1 VTTGLDVH
9 REPTPDGL
17 RVLHVDAHLLA
28 FDKPGGLLSV
38 PGRGAD
44 KQDCLAARVLAQWPD
59 ARVVHRLDQATS
71 GVVVFARGP
80 DMQRRL
86 GAAFEQRRIDKAY
99 IAIVDGWPADAAGLI
114 DLPLGA
120 DWPNRPRQVVDHLNG
135 KPARTRW
142 RVLERLQAADGAPCT
157 RLALAPETGRTHQ
170 LRVHLQTMGHPILGD
185 RLYAPPEAMPRA
197 PRLLL
202 HAEALAFDH
211 PDSGRRMRI
220 ACGVPF

>member
-1 VTTGLDVH
+1 MCPEVAPGGLH
-9 REPTPDGL
+9 
-17 RVLHVDAHLLA
+17 VLHVDAHLLA

-71 GVVVFARGP
+71 GVIVFARGP

-99 IAIVDGWPADAAGLI
+99 IAIVDGWLAEAAGLI
-114 DLPLGA
+114 DLPVGA
-120 DWPNRPRQVVDHLNG
+120 DWPNRPRQAVDHLNG

-142 RVLERLQAADGAPCT
+142 RLLEHLLAADDAPCT

-170 LRVHLQTMGHPILGD
+170 LRVHLQAVGHPILGD
-185 RLYAPPEAMPRA
+185 TLYAPPETTARA
-197 PRLLL
+197 HRLLL
-202 HAEALAFDH
+202 HAEALVFDH
-211 PDSGRRMRI
+211 PHTGERLRI
-220 ACGVPF
+220 ASSAPF